1 MTRKREL
8 RCFLNLMRST
18 YQLMD
23 VMPADHL
30 TADDST
36 ELSDTITAIENFYN
50 YIVGELEEMEE

>member
-18 YQLMD
+18 YQLLD

-36 ELSDTITAIENFYN
+36 ELSDTITAIESFYN
-50 YIVGELEEMEE
+50 YIVAELEEMEE

>member
-1 MTRKREL
+1 
-8 RCFLNLMRST
+8 MRST

-36 ELSDTITAIENFYN
+36 ELSDTITAIESFYN
-50 YIVGELEEMEE
+50 YIVAELEEMEE

>member
-36 ELSDTITAIENFYN
+36 ELSDTITAIESFYN
-50 YIVGELEEMEE
+50 YIVAELEEMEE

>member
-8 RCFLNLMRST
+8 RCFLNLMRSA
-18 YQLMD
+18 YQLLD
-23 VMPADHL
+23 VMPTDHL

-36 ELSDTITAIENFYN
+36 ELSDTITAIESFYN

>member
-30 TADDST
+30 TTEDST

>member
-30 TADDST
+30 NFDDGT
-36 ELSDTITAIENFYN
+36 ELTTTMTAIENFYN
-50 YIVGELEEMEE
+50 YIVAELEELEE